1 MGISFLIYAHFS
13 RKVKQGQ
20 DNFLTVFNFNE
31 NTCNLQWLKWRVIRL
46 RIKNNPVRRRFS
58 LRPLMREW
66 HHTVFRSSSCT
77 VTVMMQASSSTTRGE
92 GEREKNT
99 VHSDNSR
106 CLVRLVIQTS
116 FAVILWFLTSQH

>member
-58 LRPLMREW
+58 LRPLMRE
-66 HHTVFRSSSCT
+66 
-77 VTVMMQASSSTTRGE
+77 
-92 GEREKNT
+92 
-99 VHSDNSR
+99 
-106 CLVRLVIQTS
+106 
-116 FAVILWFLTSQH
+116 